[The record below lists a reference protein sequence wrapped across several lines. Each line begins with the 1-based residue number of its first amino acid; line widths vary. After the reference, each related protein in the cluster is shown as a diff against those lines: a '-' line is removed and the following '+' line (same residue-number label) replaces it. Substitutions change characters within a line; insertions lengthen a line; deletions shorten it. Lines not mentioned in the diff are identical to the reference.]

1 VGKLVR
7 FRQSDDE
14 TLVLTPDRDVNIF
27 GRALN
32 GWISYLTTPP
42 RSGGS
47 GLTGK
52 SGRKTANVCDPST
65 REMNINSAANFP
77 LVAFMKINRLSSFFS
92 EFCRLKF
99 SNQDRML

>member
-14 TLVLTPDRDVNIF
+14 TLAFTARLRRCYFEQP
-27 GRALN
+27 LN
-32 GWISYLTTPP
+32 YFISYYD
-42 RSGGS
+42 RSAATGGA

-52 SGRKTANVCDPST
+52 SGRKTANVCDASI
-65 REMNINSAANFP
+65 REMNINTAVNFP
-77 LVAFMKINRLSSFFS
+77 LVAFIKINRLSSFFS
-92 EFCRLKF
+92 EICQAKF